1 MSVLL
6 DKSLALSILINVDE
20 QSFTL
25 FLLFDFSSLSHPG
38 IDVKENTRFS
48 ETKGAICQLQIRNKP
63 RILANHLKIK
73 KESIKTGNMMK
84 NI

>member
-38 IDVKENTRFS
+38 IDVKENTRF
-48 ETKGAICQLQIRNKP
+48 CVRNKGCNLP
-63 RILANHLKIK
+63 TSN
-73 KESIKTGNMMK
+73 KEQAK
-84 NI
+84 NSSKSFKN

>member
-25 FLLFDFSSLSHPG
+25 FLLFDFS
-38 IDVKENTRFS
+38 
-48 ETKGAICQLQIRNKP
+48 QLIITPWDWCERKHKIFRNKGWN
-63 RILANHLKIK
+63 LLTSN
-73 KESIKTGNMMK
+73 KEQAK
-84 NI
+84 NSSKSFKN